1 MRIRRFGN
9 KMLDDSFETEMEVG
23 EFSRD
28 LTKGVKN
35 NFVKEHNLGVRF
47 IELFEQIRENP
58 HISEV
63 SKILEEMEKEY
74 ILSKYEKNERNH
86 CR

>member
-1 MRIRRFGN
+1 MRIKRFG
-9 KMLDDSFETEMEVG
+9 KIILLDDFSTNIKVG
-23 EFSRD
+23 ELSED
-28 LTKGVKN
+28 LTREAKSK
-35 NFVKEHNLGVRF
+35 FVKEHNLGVRL